1 MNLQKIYS
9 FSSLLNE
16 FFLQTSLPERQNLTF
31 LVFDRRFERVRV
43 LVADFRI
50 IALGLAA
57 VFGIKAL
64 LLLNHTKVTLF
75 MMLNEPK
82 TTMK

>member
-16 FFLQTSLPERQNLTF
+16 FFLQTSLPERQNLTC

-50 IALGLAA
+50 TALGLAA

>member
-1 MNLQKIYS
+1 MN
-9 FSSLLNE
+9 

-57 VFGIKAL
+57 VFAIKAL

>member
-16 FFLQTSLPERQNLTF
+16 FFLQTSLPERQNLTC

-43 LVADFRI
+43 LEADFRI